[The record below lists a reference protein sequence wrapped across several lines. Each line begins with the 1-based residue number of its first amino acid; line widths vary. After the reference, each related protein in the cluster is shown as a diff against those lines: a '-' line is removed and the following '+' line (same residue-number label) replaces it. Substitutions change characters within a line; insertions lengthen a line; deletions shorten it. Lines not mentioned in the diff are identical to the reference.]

1 MNALLWKP
9 IAAALLLVLGITCVA
24 SGTGWFLA
32 RRERDLARAEL
43 LAERDKRAACSAA
56 LDQQNSALAELAEQ
70 KAAADLRGQAA
81 RQAAAAQG
89 KRFDQA
95 LAQVRNAKATTCAE
109 AMPAVN
115 MILEFIR

>member
-9 IAAALLLVLGITCVA
+9 VAAVLLLVLGMACVA
-24 SGTGWFLA
+24 CGTGWFLA
-32 RRERDLARAEL
+32 LRERDSALAEL
-43 LAERDKRAACSAA
+43 DTERDQRAACGAA
-56 LDQQNSALAELAEQ
+56 LDQQNSAMVELAEQ

-81 RQAAAAQG
+81 RQLAAAEG

-95 LAQVRNAKATTCAE
+95 LAQVRGAKATTCAE

-115 MILEFIR
+115 MILESIR